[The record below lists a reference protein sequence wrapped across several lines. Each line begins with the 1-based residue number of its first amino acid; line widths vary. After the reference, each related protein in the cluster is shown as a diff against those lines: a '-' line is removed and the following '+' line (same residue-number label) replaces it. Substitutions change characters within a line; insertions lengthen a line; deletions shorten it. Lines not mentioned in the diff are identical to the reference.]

1 MYNFFFWK
9 KIGLELEINNFEV
22 YVMPIAIVVSLHAC
36 VRVRV
41 CLRVRVCGL
50 ACACVCLRVRVCG
63 LACACVCLR
72 VRVCGRVPEVALKAK
87 KILFILFIVQSRGT
101 SRIGISFGPIMLIWF
116 ISLAMLGIY
125 SI

>member
-36 VRVRV
+36 VRVR
-41 CLRVRVCGL
+41 
-50 ACACVCLRVRVCG
+50 VCLRVRVCG